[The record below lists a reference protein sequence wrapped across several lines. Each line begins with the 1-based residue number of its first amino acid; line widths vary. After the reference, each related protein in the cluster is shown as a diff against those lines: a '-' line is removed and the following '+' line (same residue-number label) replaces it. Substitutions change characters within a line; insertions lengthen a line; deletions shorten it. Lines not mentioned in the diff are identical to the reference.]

1 MKESD
6 FRKNLSIEVTLLESW
21 VAHGWLVPATTAE
34 GADFTAADVAR
45 GRLIL
50 DLSRDMGVNEA
61 GVDVAIRL
69 IDQMHGLRQTLH
81 GLLGA
86 LDRHDRSLR
95 QRLIAEIVDLE

>member
-6 FRKNLSIEVTLLESW
+6 FRNTLSIEVTVLQSW
-21 VAHGWLVPATTAE
+21 VAHGWLLPAATPAGHE
-34 GADFTAADVAR
+34 FTEADVAR

-50 DLSRDMGVNEA
+50 DLHRDMGVNEA
-61 GVDVAIRL
+61 GIDVAMRL

-86 LDRHDRSLR
+86 MDRQDLTLR
-95 QRLIAEIVDLE
+95 NRLIAEIIDLD